1 MPPPRTRFRYF
12 ELIVL
17 MGVLQAFAP
26 LSIDM
31 YLPSMPLLEKVFS
44 ATTAQVQI
52 TLVTFLIGFALGQAL
67 YGPITDRFGR
77 KPPLYVSLTLFVLSS
92 AACALSKS
100 VNWLAFFR
108 LLQAIGA
115 CGGAVVSRAMVRDLF
130 PPVELRKIFSMLVL
144 VLGVSP
150 LVSPFIGGYLLVWF
164 GWKSVFFTQASLG
177 VLMLIAM
184 HFRLNESLAP
194 ENARPLHMDHVL
206 STYSQLLRD
215 RTFLGASLVCGFSSA
230 GMFAYIAS
238 APFVFINIYKLPPQQ
253 FGWLFGVI
261 AAGLIGASQV
271 NGRMSHNI
279 PLWKVL
285 RVANLVQLV
294 AGIAVLV
301 TASTGFG
308 GMIGIFAPVFVYMCA
323 TGFVFPNGSA
333 IAMLRHG
340 NMAGTAS
347 ALLGTNQ
354 FIIAAATTIVLGMID
369 NSSAMPMAIVIAGC
383 GLAATVLNY
392 FTLGSKLDVAPPA
405 LVETHS

>member
-1 MPPPRTRFRYF
+1 
-12 ELIVL
+12 

-77 KPPLYVSLTLFVLSS
+77 KPPLYFSLTLFVLSS

-108 LLQAIGA
+108 LLQAVGA

-130 PPVELRKIFSMLVL
+130 PPTELRKIFSMLVL

-150 LVSPFIGGYLLVWF
+150 LISPFIGGYLLVWF

-177 VLMLIAM
+177 ALMLIAM
-184 HFRLNESLAP
+184 HFRLSESLAP

-253 FGWLFGVI
+253 FGWLFGFI

-308 GMIGIFAPVFVYMCA
+308 GMIGIFAPVFVYMCG

-333 IAMLRHG
+333 IAMMRHG

-354 FIIAAATTIVLGMID
+354 FIIAAATTIVLGVID